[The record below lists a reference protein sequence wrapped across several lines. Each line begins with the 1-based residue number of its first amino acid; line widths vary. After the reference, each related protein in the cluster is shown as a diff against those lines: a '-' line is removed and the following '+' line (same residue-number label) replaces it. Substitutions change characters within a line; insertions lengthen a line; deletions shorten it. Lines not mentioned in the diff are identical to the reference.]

1 MPDIHDLTEAL
12 DELRSLSLVDSVAYR
27 WLSRPSVQIVIE
39 AAEKWAGLEAE
50 VENGAR
56 VVVHY
61 PCEHGEFGGH
71 GTDDRP
77 LVGCAGGGGRVILGG
92 DQ

>member
-56 VVVHY
+56 VVVET
-61 PCEHGEFGGH
+61 PW
-71 GTDDRP
+71 
-77 LVGCAGGGGRVILGG
+77 AGRDYADHSRGVERRVILGG